1 MRRADHERKGPGLL
15 SAAVLLL
22 LVLPGSGGGS
32 VRVQEAQ
39 AAPPPPSILGQLFD
53 STRATPLGGARIILW
68 NTPHETYSAG
78 DGTFSFSGLDAGD
91 YSLVYFHP
99 RLTALGLSSGAH
111 AVRVEDDG
119 PAELFLATPSMLS
132 IQATLCAMDRAG
144 AGEGELVR
152 VAGRV
157 MDAET
162 GFPLG
167 GVPVEASW
175 TSEGERSPLAER
187 AFTDVDGWYRLCSV
201 PPGTTVGVRAESTSG
216 STLRKEFR
224 GVGGSL
230 VRLDLPLQT
239 RIPAVVQGVV
249 LSLAP
254 DGTRGPLEGATAYL
268 QGTRFASFTDP
279 SGRFRFADLPPGD
292 YTLVVERPGFA
303 RRTDRLLVDG
313 NTEVRVEAVLTAQAI
328 ELPELVVRV
337 QSEMERRALSMGG
350 RLITRDDFARALDRS
365 RDVAD
370 LLRSQQVPGLTV
382 RRQADGARSCVEF
395 GPGATRVFRSTCESV
410 QVYVDNVR
418 SVDPQ
423 GAIEIPAE
431 VVDRMVLFRPVEAGV
446 FGLGAGSGVLLIF
459 TKSGVRR

>member
-1 MRRADHERKGPGLL
+1 MRRTEDNRARLRLL
-15 SAAVLLL
+15 TAATLLL
-22 LVLPGSGGGS
+22 LGLPRPGEGS
-32 VRVQEAQ
+32 VRLQDAQ
-39 AAPPPPSILGQLFD
+39 PAPPPPSILGQLFD

-78 DGTFSFSGLDAGD
+78 DGTFAFSGLETGD

-99 RLTALGLSSGAH
+99 RLTVLGLSSGAH
-111 AVRVEDDG
+111 AVRVHAEG

-132 IQATLCAMDRAG
+132 IQATLCTMDRG
-144 AGEGELVR
+144 GVGEGELVR

-157 MDAET
+157 LDSET
-162 GFPLG
+162 GFPLS

-175 TSEGERSPLAER
+175 SGRSERTPLAER
-187 AFTDVDGWYRLCSV
+187 AFTDSEGWYRLCGV
-201 PPGTTVGVRAESTSG
+201 PPGTTVGVRAESASG
-216 STLRKEFR
+216 STLRREFR
-224 GVGGSL
+224 GVAGSL
-230 VRLDLPLQT
+230 VRLDLPLQM
-239 RIPAVVQGVV
+239 RIPAVVQGLV

-254 DGTRGPLEGATAYL
+254 DGTRAPLEGSTAYL
-268 QGTRFASFTDP
+268 QGTRFASFTDA

-292 YTLVVERPGFA
+292 YTLVVERPGYA
-303 RRTDRLLVDG
+303 RRTDRLLVEG
-313 NTEVRVEAVLTAQAI
+313 NTEVRVEAVLTEQAI
-328 ELPELVVRV
+328 ELPELVVTV

-395 GPGATRVFRSTCESV
+395 GPGATRLFRSTCESV

-431 VVDRMVLFRPVEAGV
+431 VVDRMILFRPVEAGV